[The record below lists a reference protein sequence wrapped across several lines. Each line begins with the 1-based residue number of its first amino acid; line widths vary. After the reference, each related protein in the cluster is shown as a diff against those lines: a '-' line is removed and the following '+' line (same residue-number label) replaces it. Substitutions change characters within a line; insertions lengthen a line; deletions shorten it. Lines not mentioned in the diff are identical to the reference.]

1 MKNLIKKYRFF
12 LLLHLTV
19 LIWGFTGVLGKLISV
34 GAIQTTAFRTGIAFL
49 SLLLFQ
55 LYSKKRQF
63 PETKKMIQY
72 LGIGCLIGLHWY
84 AFFES
89 IEVSNVSIAL
99 TCLASASLFVSILD
113 PLINKT
119 SIKLYELILGIVV
132 IIGISIIFSF
142 ESEFAWGIILG
153 LITAFLGALFTIING
168 RLIARG
174 DNSVTITLYE
184 MLGALGVV
192 IFFSFFR
199 DGHSWQWDLPIND
212 WVYLLIL
219 GTVCTAFAFML
230 GIYVMKEISPFTL
243 TISVNLE
250 PIYAIILALI
260 LFGEEEVMTKEF
272 YFGGIIIL
280 GSIFANALIKSK
292 INKKK
297 KV

>member
-49 SLLLFQ
+49 SLWLFQ

-184 MLGALGVV
+184 MLGALGIV
-192 IFFSFFR
+192 ILLSFFR
-199 DGHSWQWDLPIND
+199 DGYSWQWDLSIND

-280 GSIFANALIKSK
+280 GSIFANAFIKSK

-297 KV
+297 KI